1 VLSPPTGE
9 LLREIIQANL
19 IEEVKA
25 TMTDADDFKAWLDAI
40 NDKSIRIS
48 NENKPKIEPSYDMA
62 WQQKGSGHV
71 YNSMSGHGT
80 FIGRHS
86 RKVIALLVMKS
97 KTCSTCVAWRR
108 SMATWIHRHINAGRI
123 MKGLP
128 DQWSRQVAL
137 SLLLNC
143 LTRAM

>member
-1 VLSPPTGE
+1 VSCSERSFKP
-9 LLREIIQANL
+9 ANL

-40 NDKSIRIS
+40 NDKSIRIR
-48 NENKPKIEPSYDMA
+48 NENKPKIEASYDMA

-86 RKVIALLVMKS
+86 RKVIALVMKF
-97 KTCSTCVAWRR
+97 KTCSTCVAWKKKHGESTTT
-108 SMATWIHRHINAGRI
+108 SM
-123 MKGLP
+123 LEE
-128 DQWSRQVAL
+128 S
-137 SLLLNC
+137 
-143 LTRAM
+143 